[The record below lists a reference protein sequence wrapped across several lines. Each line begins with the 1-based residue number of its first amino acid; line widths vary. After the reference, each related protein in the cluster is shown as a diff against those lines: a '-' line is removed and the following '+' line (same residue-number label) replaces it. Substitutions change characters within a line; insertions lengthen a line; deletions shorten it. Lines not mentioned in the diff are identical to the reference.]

1 MLFIFIFRDKPYC
14 FTLLSYI
21 SSFVQVLR
29 QIGSLEIC
37 LMKDGLSW
45 YNARNYDEVE
55 AQMKIFCLV

>member
-1 MLFIFIFRDKPYC
+1 MLFIFIFGDKPYC

-37 LMKDGLSW
+37 LMKDGRSW
-45 YNARNYDEVE
+45 YNAINYDKVE